1 MVCLVACF
9 VDVVQSTHYVP
20 QLAYYL
26 KEEGS
31 SETFVSS
38 IFFMMGFAF
47 LAGGFFY
54 ICCGKSINTFL
65 LIQMSYI
72 GFIFTNL
79 LIGPSTLMEK

>member
-1 MVCLVACF
+1 
-9 VDVVQSTHYVP
+9 
-20 QLAYYL
+20 
-26 KEEGS
+26 
-31 SETFVSS
+31 
-38 IFFMMGFAF
+38 MMGFAF

-72 GFIFTNL
+72 GFIFTNM